1 MSEKQQIAVELS
13 EDVFEALKQRAQETG
28 QSIDDVVNEA
38 IRDHFENENQQ
49 EGQEPS

>member
-13 EDVFEALKQRAQETG
+13 EDVFEALKQRAEETG
-28 QSIDDVVNEA
+28 QTIDEIVEQA
-38 IRDHFENENQQ
+38 IVQAHHDQQQ